1 LGEKRE
7 RGGENREQ
15 RLAKYLHFHS
25 AKSELSLFATFQF
38 FSFPHLLS
46 FECMAQMIGCKITK
60 AKFFGPIEHLKSGR
74 KTSCDQKEKPQSIN
88 QSINMASKL
97 NFY

>member
-38 FSFPHLLS
+38 FSFPHLHS
-46 FECMAQMIGCKITK
+46 FDCMAQMIGCKITK
-60 AKFFGPIEHLKSGR
+60 AKIFWPDRTLKIRAENILRSKG
-74 KTSCDQKEKPQSIN
+74 KTSIN
-88 QSINMASKL
+88 QSINQ
-97 NFY
+97 YG